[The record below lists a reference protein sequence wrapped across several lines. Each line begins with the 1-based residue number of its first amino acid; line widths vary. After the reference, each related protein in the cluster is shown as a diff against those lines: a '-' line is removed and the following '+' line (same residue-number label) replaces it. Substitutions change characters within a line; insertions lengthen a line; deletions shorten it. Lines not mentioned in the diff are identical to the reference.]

1 MVSTSAAD
9 FLVNGGPYDLP
20 NDGASGT
27 LTWAQRQEIL
37 HLTRVSAAVRDR
49 RQSTGVSAAI
59 PKRHLT
65 LSGPVAGFQVAYE
78 MAMRFVV
85 ESQRRN
91 EKFSVTPGCERDWI
105 PTVNQR
111 SEEFKAAQKAKQ
123 QAKHPSPMASGCGPA
138 SSSWQQHMMQPMMM
152 QPMMMQP
159 MMFVVESQRR
169 NEKFSETPGCEK
181 KRIATENQRSKEFKA
196 AQSVESSDTD
206 SSDSSYTETDANDPK
221 IQLVHAAP
229 PPAKIAEKAAAPT
242 VEKLRLL
249 PNPQSVPP
257 PPGLAAAV
265 ADSQPAQ
272 PIPSDGLTSKAPPA
286 RLRLTP
292 REQPHDYFA
301 DEEDSSDSSTDAND
315 PKMVKLMAK
324 TAPGKAAAPPPAK
337 IAEKAAAPTVE
348 KRRTLPNPQS
358 VPPPPGL
365 AAAVADSQPA
375 QPIPSDGLTSKA
387 PPARLRLTP
396 REQPHDYFADEER
409 CEEPVNNQRSLATR
423 REDPEDAKKRR
434 LITYITWKRDVMIRY
449 VHLMSVGWRQPEVRY
464 SRNFDELLNGKQG
477 LMPKLFRQGVPEPD
491 VIIDCRM
498 FESSESPIISKI
510 LRHTGHHA
518 DIIKDTVEHPK
529 FRPCVRKA
537 LDMLHDDVKKD
548 IDLVVLSVCTAG
560 CHRSVALTLILQSI
574 FERMSYNVRVR
585 RLSSGS
591 WETKKLRQHCEACD
605 TNNTLKHAMFKE
617 AFEKIRR

>member
-91 EKFSVTPGCERDWI
+91 EKFSVTPGCQRDWI

-111 SEEFKAAQKAKQ
+111 SKEFKAAQNAKQ
-123 QAKHPSPMASGCGPA
+123 QAKHPSPMASGCAPA

-242 VEKLRLL
+242 VEKLRL
-249 PNPQSVPP
+249 
-257 PPGLAAAV
+257 
-265 ADSQPAQ
+265 
-272 PIPSDGLTSKAPPA
+272 
-286 RLRLTP
+286 
-292 REQPHDYFA
+292 
-301 DEEDSSDSSTDAND
+301 
-315 PKMVKLMAK
+315 
-324 TAPGKAAAPPPAK
+324 
-337 IAEKAAAPTVE
+337 
-348 KRRTLPNPQS
+348 LPNPQS

-585 RLSSGS
+585 HLSSGS
-591 WETKKLRQHCEACD
+591 WETRKLRQHCEACD